1 MSVPEEILSSA
12 NAQTTLGLSK
22 VELKK
27 MLKEVQFINEVLL
40 TLIKS
45 TDMDSTLA
53 AILDLAIKIT
63 HSEVGGVLLAGR
75 YSNETQI
82 MLLRGELTEERFQK
96 ILDKANFIRKP
107 EAAREVICL
116 ASNSE
121 GFNEMLSADPD
132 LLSFISVP
140 MIVGRETV
148 GILVL
153 MHRHSGRED
162 HLGDY
167 SPQDVATIS
176 VFAGQA
182 ALVLHNT
189 LLKIENGKKEVYLET
204 IAALVSA
211 IDAKDR
217 YTRNHSKNVA
227 RVAVILSQGLRLSP
241 REIQTI
247 EYGALLHDIGKIG
260 IPESIL
266 NKKGRLENE
275 EFERIK
281 EHPVIGIGI
290 LQPVDFLQS
299 IRAIV
304 HRHHERIDGKGY
316 PGGLRGEDIPF
327 EARIVSI
334 ADAWDAM
341 TSDRSYRK
349 GMTMEQAL
357 LELQEHAGEQ
367 FDAHMVRAF
376 VGMVR
381 QNPPLFASSAAP
393 DPMQAVPYPV
403 LKRQKAIPGLAG
415 INI

>member
-1 MSVPEEILSSA
+1 MSVLEGMFPTTNAITSLS
-12 NAQTTLGLSK
+12 LSK
-22 VELKK
+22 GELKK
-27 MLKEVQFINEVLL
+27 RLKEAHFFNEVLI
-40 TLIKS
+40 TLIKT

-63 HSEVGGVLLAGR
+63 HSEVGGVLLTDR
-75 YSNETQI
+75 FSSENQI
-82 MLLRGELTEERFQK
+82 MLLRGELTEGQFQR

-107 EAAREVICL
+107 EASREVICVT
-116 ASNSE
+116 NKSE
-121 GFNEMLSADPD
+121 GFNELVKADPALLSA
-132 LLSFISVP
+132 ISVP
-140 MIVGRETV
+140 MIVGRKTV

-153 MHRHSGRED
+153 MHRYAEKED
-162 HLGDY
+162 HPGDY
-167 SPQDVATIS
+167 SAQDITTVS
-176 VFAGQA
+176 VFADQA

-227 RVAVILSQGLRLSP
+227 RVAVILSQVLKLSA

-260 IPESIL
+260 ITETIL
-266 NKKGRLENE
+266 NKNGKLVYE
-275 EFERIK
+275 EFEIIK
-281 EHPVIGIGI
+281 NHPVIGVKI
-290 LQPVDFLQS
+290 LQPVDFLHS

-304 HRHHERIDGKGY
+304 HSHHERIDGKGY
-316 PGGLRGEDIPF
+316 PNGLKGEGIPF

-349 GMTMEQAL
+349 GMPIEKAMY
-357 LELQEHAGEQ
+357 ELQEHAGEQ
-367 FDAHMVRAF
+367 FDAHMVKSF
-376 VGMVR
+376 MKMFK
-381 QNPPLFASSAAP
+381 QNPSLFTSLQP
-393 DPMQAVPYPV
+393 HEV
-403 LKRQKAIPGLAG
+403 
-415 INI
+415 NIGQSLFGADGYIRNEISVAN

>member
-1 MSVPEEILSSA
+1 MSVPEEILSAA
-12 NAQTTLGLSK
+12 NAKTRLGLSK

-27 MLKEVQFINEVLL
+27 RLKEAQFINEVLL

-53 AILDLAIKIT
+53 AIMDLAIKIT
-63 HSEVGGVLLAGR
+63 HSEVGGVLLTDR
-75 YSNETQI
+75 FSSETQI
-82 MLLRGELTEERFQK
+82 MLLRGELTEDQFQR
-96 ILDKANFIRKP
+96 ILDKANFIRST

-116 ASNSE
+116 TNNTE
-121 GFNEMLSADPD
+121 GFNEMLNADPE
-132 LLSFISVP
+132 LLSIISVP

-153 MHRHSGRED
+153 MHRYSGRED
-162 HLGDY
+162 HPGDY
-167 SPQDVATIS
+167 SPQDIATIS

-227 RVAVILSQGLRLSP
+227 RVAVMLSHGLKLSA

-260 IPESIL
+260 IPETIL

-281 EHPVIGIGI
+281 THPVIGIRI

-299 IRAIV
+299 IHAIV
-304 HRHHERIDGKGY
+304 HCHHERIDGKGY
-316 PGGLRGEDIPF
+316 PNGLKGEDIPF

-349 GMTMEQAL
+349 GMTMEQAMF
-357 LELQEHAGEQ
+357 ELQEYAGTQ

-376 VGMVR
+376 ITMVK
-381 QNPPLFASSAAP
+381 QSPPLFSS
-393 DPMQAVPYPV
+393 
-403 LKRQKAIPGLAG
+403 
-415 INI
+415 